1 MRDQTTD
8 VNSIELAPGFF
19 SEPVRAWFDSAFPNG
34 PTSAQRQA
42 WPAIARGENVL
53 IVSPT
58 GTGKT
63 LAAFLAIIDRRVAE
77 IERDARESRKQEQGV
92 RCVYVS
98 PLKSLVNDVER
109 NLNVPLRTIAGDG
122 RVDRSFLTVG
132 VRTGD
137 TTAHF
142 RRKLRDR
149 PPDLLVTTPES
160 LSLLLSQKTWRD
172 HWRTVEHLIVD
183 EIHSLAPN
191 KRGADLAVSIERL
204 ARFARNDPARIG
216 LSATCGSIETVKE
229 YLTGVGRACRVV
241 EAERDRPP
249 ASIEIEMLLK
259 SDEAPHRGLTYRRLL
274 KSLNRAIDRE
284 RTTLIFAETRA
295 FAERITHD
303 LRKNRDDDRAETI
316 AAHHSALDARRRLAV
331 EASLKA
337 GDLRAA
343 VTSTSLELGIDI
355 GTADLAVLV
364 GVPGSVSRCLQ
375 RLGRS
380 GHRPGATTRG
390 LLVAADP
397 AELIV
402 AAVLGRQAREGR
414 LESLRT
420 IDNPLD
426 VLCQQLIGLACEG
439 EQSADEA
446 FGLIRR
452 TWPFRNLK
460 RDDYDAC
467 LGFLAGESASPPGAF
482 EPEPGASPK
491 WTSPRLWKHGGFFGL
506 RNGRI
511 RRLFWRNVGTIVS
524 EESARVE
531 ADGVAIG
538 TLEASYAERL
548 QRGDRFVLD
557 GRALEFRRL
566 DGLVVHARPTGGEP
580 TLPRWS
586 SDRRSL
592 SSELARAVAE
602 FREEAA
608 RLLEDDPLVLR
619 ARLQDEYELD
629 ADAAESVARLLL
641 AQQRE
646 SEVPR
651 GDRLLVETSPSLR
664 GFAYTFHA
672 PLGRSACEALGRAI
686 AARIG
691 RRFGR
696 DLSLV
701 VADLGWSIVCDDEL
715 PGGLESIP
723 DLFSAER
730 FVDDL
735 IEGLDRGELAARR
748 FRHVATTSLMVSRHP
763 EGGRLRV
770 GGLLW
775 VSARLYP
782 LVKAACPDHPLL
794 VETRRE
800 VLEDLLDAPS
810 ALAWLET
817 RPTVRLRELAA
828 PSPFATSWID
838 PSSAEPLRFEP
849 PDAALKRL
857 HARLISQGPDR

>member
-1 MRDQTTD
+1 MHKKTTD
-8 VNSIELAPGFF
+8 VNAIDPAPTIF
-19 SEPVRAWFDSAFPNG
+19 SDPVRAWFDAEFPNG
-34 PTSAQRQA
+34 STDAQREA

-63 LAAFLAIIDRRVAE
+63 LAAFLAIIDRLVVDSEVENRP
-77 IERDARESRKQEQGV
+77 KGV

-98 PLKSLVNDVER
+98 PLKSLVNDIER
-109 NLNVPLRTIAGDG
+109 NLNVPLEAIRILLKHDCPPI
-122 RVDRSFLTVG
+122 SVG

-142 RRKLRDR
+142 RRKLRDH
-149 PPDLLVTTPES
+149 PPDLLVTTPEN
-160 LSLLLSQKTWRD
+160 LSLLLSQTAWRD
-172 HWRTVEHLIVD
+172 HWKTVEHIIVD

-204 ARFARNDPARIG
+204 SRLSDRDPARIG
-216 LSATCGSIETVKE
+216 LSATCGSIETVKGF
-229 YLTGVGRACRVV
+229 LAGQGRTCRVI
-241 EAERDRPP
+241 EAGHDRPP
-249 ASIEIEMLLK
+249 PLIEVESLLK

-274 KSLNRAIDRE
+274 RRLKKAIDRE

-295 FAERITHD
+295 FAERVTHD
-303 LRKNRDDDRAETI
+303 LRKGMEDGSETI

-337 GDLRAA
+337 GELRAA
-343 VTSTSLELGIDI
+343 VTSTSLELGVDI
-355 GTADLAVLV
+355 GNADLAVLI
-364 GVPGSVSRCLQ
+364 GAPGSVSRCLQ

-390 LLVAADP
+390 LLLVANP
-397 AELIV
+397 AELVV
-402 AAVLGRQAREGR
+402 ATVLARRTREGL
-414 LESLRT
+414 LEPLRT
-420 IDNPLD
+420 IDNPRD

-446 FGLIRR
+446 FALIRR
-452 TWPFRNLK
+452 TGPFQALK
-460 RDDYDAC
+460 REDFDAC
-467 LGFLAGESASPPGAF
+467 LNFLAGELSSPPGAF
-482 EPEPGASPK
+482 EPEPGATPK
-491 WTSPRLWKHGGFFGL
+491 WTSPRIWKKGGLFGL

-511 RRLFWRNVGTIVS
+511 RRWFWRNVGTIVS
-524 EESARVE
+524 EENTRVE
-531 ADGVAIG
+531 VDGVAIG

-548 QRGDRFVLD
+548 QKGDRFVLD

-566 DGLVVHARPTGGEP
+566 AGLVVQARPTGGEP

-592 SSELARAVAE
+592 SSDLARAVAD
-602 FREEAA
+602 FRDEAS
-608 RLLEDDPLVLR
+608 RLLEDDPLALR
-619 ARLQDEYELD
+619 AWLLDTHELD
-629 ADAAESVARLLL
+629 LDAAESIACLLL
-641 AQQRE
+641 AQQRA

-651 GDRLLVETSPSLR
+651 ADVLLIEKSPTDRGV
-664 GFAYTFHA
+664 AYTFHA
-672 PLGRSACEALGRAI
+672 PLGRSACEALARAS
-686 AARIG
+686 AARLG
-691 RRFGR
+691 RLFKR

-701 VADLGWSIVCDDEL
+701 VADLGWSIAYDEEL
-715 PGGLESIP
+715 PCELE
-723 DLFSAER
+723 DFQALFDTDR
-730 FVDDL
+730 FVDDV
-735 IEGLDRGELAARR
+735 IEGLDRGDLQARR
-748 FRHVATTSLMVSRHP
+748 FRHVATTSLMVLRNP
-763 EGGRLRV
+763 EGGRVRV

-794 VETRRE
+794 IETRRE

-810 ALAWLET
+810 ALAWLRT
-817 RPTVRLRELAA
+817 RPTIRVRELDA
-828 PSPFATSWID
+828 PSPFASSWID
-838 PSSAEPLRFEP
+838 PAGAEPLRFEP

-857 HARLISQGPDR
+857 HARLTSER